1 MKPLSSASREIVEQL
16 YRTGSLLN
24 RLLAGNEYKKE
35 AIRQIVKASEPAA
48 IPFLLPV
55 ISGGDHELRRLAA
68 SGLSEL
74 SAALTSSELVQ
85 LDLEIRESSPYVP
98 TSLGSQ
104 PGWYD
109 LKPHELSKLK
119 GLPGYSTV
127 MGFVS
132 SHPSGYVR
140 EAAVQEL
147 ADIHDGSELP
157 FLLIRLNDWVVSVRD
172 AANVAL
178 KHRLRPFYATAFA
191 SNLDLVQ
198 RLLDWK
204 RADHASFVQSVFK
217 LLQDTDGGKIIIDGL
232 KSTNRSVKRISYRLA
247 WGLAATDVKELL
259 TQALNDNDLVIAR
272 LAMRGIRSR
281 LNKNELAECLPMA
294 LASHFMAV
302 RREALDIY
310 CQAIPEE
317 AHRRLQSALLDRHSS
332 IRQFVRYS
340 LAQKESMDFAGFY
353 RRAIKDPKQPSTLFA
368 ALGGLGETGTQ
379 ADGSAIEPFVTHALS
394 SIRKMA
400 LRSLAKLCVEKHL
413 DLFTRMLGD
422 SSPGVS
428 RIAKNA
434 LLSRIVLVQPDKVW
448 DVLLSAEADYIR
460 RHALAVLAGLR
471 KWDSLGFILRAAS
484 LTKDSLASE
493 VRRHLEWWVQNYNRS
508 FSQPTKAQ
516 LQEIHESMSVAK
528 QWLSDRHATA
538 IASILASMPS

>member
-85 LDLEIRESSPYVP
+85 LDLEIRESSPYGF
-98 TSLGSQ
+98 TSPGSQ

-157 FLLIRLNDWVVSVRD
+157 FLLIRLNDWVVNVRD

-340 LAQKESMDFAGFY
+340 LAY
-353 RRAIKDPKQPSTLFA
+353 RRAIKDSKQSGALFA

-471 KWDSLGFILRAAS
+471 KWDSLGFILRAAG